1 MKIILIGT
9 EHAKTDEKEIEV
21 AIEKPLAD
29 GDDWD
34 FTVGEKHFTISDLTV
49 VMDFLK
55 RMARR

>member
-1 MKIILIGT
+1 MKIILLGT
-9 EHAKTDEKEIEV
+9 EHTNEDEDIEV